1 MNILNI
7 EVITGNNLL
16 ISINWI
22 VLLILVL
29 IIVVIILIIKK
40 GIFKFRKKS
49 IAINEV
55 VLGIGSNTVALD
67 FDQKDRAV
75 AYKIW
80 VELSTRKIGIPF
92 DKENDVIVE
101 IYDSWYEFF
110 TITRELLKEIP
121 SNRINGAMELIELSE
136 KVLNEGLR
144 PHLTKWQA
152 KYRRWY
158 NDALNNDK
166 EKTPQEIQKEF
177 EEYDILIEDI
187 VKTNNQ
193 MIEYKNL
200 MHNIA
205 FM

>member
-1 MNILNI
+1 MCI
-7 EVITGNNLL
+7 
-16 ISINWI
+16 
-22 VLLILVL
+22 
-29 IIVVIILIIKK
+29 
-40 GIFKFRKKS
+40 R
-49 IAINEV
+49 
-55 VLGIGSNTVALD
+55 
-67 FDQKDRAV
+67 DR
-75 AYKIW
+75 
-80 VELSTRKIGIPF
+80 
-92 DKENDVIVE
+92 
-101 IYDSWYEFF
+101 
-110 TITRELLKEIP
+110 
-121 SNRINGAMELIELSE
+121 
-136 KVLNEGLR
+136 NEGLR

-177 EEYDILIEDI
+177 EKYDILIEDI

>member
-1 MNILNI
+1 M
-7 EVITGNNLL
+7 L

-29 IIVVIILIIKK
+29 IIVAIVLIIKK
-40 GIFKFRKKS
+40 GNFKFRKKS

-67 FDQKDRAV
+67 FDQKDKAV

-177 EEYDILIEDI
+177 EKYDILIEDI

>member
-1 MNILNI
+1 M
-7 EVITGNNLL
+7 L